1 MGTAATTELHL
12 DVQRHA
18 TVGTIVRTGDG
29 RNWTRYRLFLLKGKD
44 GAEEPR
50 EENPNCMADE
60 RNDAQQD
67 EKDYE
72 RGEIIHASQAVN
84 ATSRS
89 NNA

>member
-1 MGTAATTELHL
+1 MSTAAATELHL
-12 DVQRHA
+12 HVQSHA
-18 TVGTIVRTGDG
+18 AVGTMVRAVDG
-29 RNWTRYRLFLLKGKD
+29 RNRTWDRVFLLDRKD
-44 GAEEPR
+44 DAKDPR

-60 RNDAQQD
+60 RNDAHQD